1 MVTPTRTRPHPLEQG
16 HTHLNVLDS
25 NIQTLLVF
33 GADELHLRRKRE
45 RRGEGVGDVREEGMV
60 QRRGRLFATL
70 QQRDFLWIISES
82 RALGPQKRAVSDDI
96 LT

>member
-45 RRGEGVGDVREEGMV
+45 RRGEGVGSVREEGMV
-60 QRRGRLFATL
+60 QRRGRLLCNFATKRKL
-70 QQRDFLWIISES
+70 QSPELSGHKKER
-82 RALGPQKRAVSDDI
+82 
-96 LT
+96 